1 MSLTEPEK
9 KMSKSDLSGGSVGIL
24 DKRDDIVRKI
34 KRAVT
39 DSGSEVRYS
48 EDKPGVSNLLT
59 IYCAFTGK
67 TIEEAEK
74 EFDGQGYGTFK
85 AAVAEV
91 CADSLGVLQDRYN
104 EILKDKDYLNTM
116 LKNNAERAAYL
127 ARKTLSK
134 VYRKIGFYQ
143 PK

>member
-1 MSLTEPEK
+1 M
-9 KMSKSDLSGGSVGIL
+9 
-24 DKRDDIVRKI
+24 
-34 KRAVT
+34 
-39 DSGSEVRYS
+39 
-48 EDKPGVSNLLT
+48 SNLLT

-67 TIEEAEK
+67 SIAEAER
-74 EFDGQGYGTFK
+74 EFEGQGYGTFK
-85 AAVAEV
+85 EAVAEV
-91 CADSLGVLQDRYN
+91 CADALGELQGKYN

-116 LKNNAERAAYL
+116 LKTNAEKAQYL